1 MKKSAFVLFGVLL
14 ISVNVFAKKLE
25 GYYITGKK
33 DTIKVQFDIP
43 WIITG
48 EPDFEKLQ
56 WEIEYYD
63 SKGDKQKLNPE
74 WLSEVGFSF
83 KEKSYRML
91 VKRNSLLLTGSKKN
105 GTTLLYLRV
114 LVDGSYLQLF
124 QFYVVSTAPG
134 NSSSVYNSSTVGSS
148 TSNDKYILLKKDGKQ
163 IRPRV
168 ASFNREVATY
178 LADVPELAKKVET
191 KVLNVKDIEQI
202 AKEYNILAGKPVE
215 SEKPVVDSSLIK

>member
-14 ISVNVFAKKLE
+14 ISVNVFAKKLD

-33 DTIKVQFDIP
+33 DTVKAQFDIP

-83 KEKSYRML
+83 KDKSYRML

-105 GTTLLYLRV
+105 GTTLLYLRA
-114 LVDGSYLQLF
+114 LVDGPYLQLF

-163 IRPRV
+163 IRPKI

-191 KVLNVKDIEQI
+191 KVLNVKDVEQI
-202 AKEYNILAGKPVE
+202 AKEYNSLAGKVVEPV
-215 SEKPVVDSSLIK
+215 KAVIDSTVAK